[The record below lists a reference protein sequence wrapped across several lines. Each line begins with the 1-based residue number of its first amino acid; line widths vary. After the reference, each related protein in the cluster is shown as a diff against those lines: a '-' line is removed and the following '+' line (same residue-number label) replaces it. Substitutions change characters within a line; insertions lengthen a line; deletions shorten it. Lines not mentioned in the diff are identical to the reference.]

1 MNITIPDEILESAQ
15 ISTDDIKVE
24 LAILLY
30 QQKRISIGQAHHLAG
45 MHLIQFQKEMASR
58 GICINYGVEDF
69 EDDIRTLKEL
79 GEL

>member
-30 QQKRISIGQAHHLAG
+30 QQKRISIGQARHLEG

>member
-1 MNITIPDEILESAQ
+1 MLKT
-15 ISTDDIKVE
+15 E

-30 QQKRISIGQAHHLAG
+30 QQKRISIGQARHLAG

>member
-15 ISTDDIKVE
+15 MSTDDIKVE

-30 QQKRISIGQAHHLAG
+30 QQKRISIGQARHLAG
-45 MHLIQFQKEMASR
+45 MHLIQFQKEMDKR

-69 EDDIRTLKEL
+69 ENDIKTLKEL

>member
-58 GICINYGVEDF
+58 GICINYDF

>member
-30 QQKRISIGQAHHLAG
+30 QQKRISIGQARHLAG

>member
-15 ISTDDIKVE
+15 MSTDDIKVE

-30 QQKRISIGQAHHLAG
+30 KQKKISIGQASHLAG
-45 MHLIQFQKEMASR
+45 MHLIQFQKEMANR
-58 GICINYGVEDF
+58 GICINYDVEDF
-69 EDDIRTLKEL
+69 ENDLISLREM